1 MTVSPATT
9 KFLKKEIKKK
19 IYIFMLPREK
29 KKKKEDRTQFNYLL
43 DQDQSDQSITEIP
56 SLVKKVKSQT
66 EFTSQRITWWGHHAV
81 WSSPA

>member
-9 KFLKKEIKKK
+9 KFLKKEIKKN
-19 IYIFMLPREK
+19 IYLFMLPREK
-29 KKKKEDRTQFNYLL
+29 KKEEDRTQFNYLL

-66 EFTSQRITWWGHHAV
+66 EFTSQRITLWGHHAV

>member
-1 MTVSPATT
+1 MTVSPANT

-19 IYIFMLPREK
+19 KSFYAPK
-29 KKKKEDRTQFNYLL
+29 VKKKEGRTQFNYLL